1 MNNLNRGLR
10 LVLMTTT
17 AFLFAGCGGEV
28 APSDGSKVVEGPAV
42 GNRAPD
48 FSLENLKG
56 ETVKF
61 KVDKGEQLVTLLVF
75 WATWCPSC
83 RDEIPEVNKFLGE
96 YSKRGVRVLSVSVD
110 NGGSGVVGFAKNA
123 GIKYTVLLDKD
134 SSVARDYNVRG
145 IPNVLVVDASGI
157 VRYNGHR
164 VADAEK
170 VVEDLLEK
178 EKKEE

>member
-1 MNNLNRGLR
+1 MKGRELL
-10 LVLMTTT
+10 LALM
-17 AFLFAGCGGEV
+17 AAVFLFAGCGGGA
-28 APSDGSKVVEGPAV
+28 APSDDSKVVEGPAV

-61 KVDKGEQLVTLLVF
+61 KVEKGEQSVTLLVF
-75 WATWCPSC
+75 WATWCPAC
-83 RDEIPEVNKFLGE
+83 RDEIPEVNKFLDE

-110 NGGSGVVGFAKNA
+110 KGGAGVADFMEKA
-123 GIKYTVLLDKD
+123 GIKYAVLLDKD
-134 SSVARDYNVRG
+134 STVAQEYKVRG
-145 IPNVLVVDASGI
+145 IPNVLLIDASGI

-170 VVEDLLEK
+170 VVGNLLERK
-178 EKKEE
+178 KKEE